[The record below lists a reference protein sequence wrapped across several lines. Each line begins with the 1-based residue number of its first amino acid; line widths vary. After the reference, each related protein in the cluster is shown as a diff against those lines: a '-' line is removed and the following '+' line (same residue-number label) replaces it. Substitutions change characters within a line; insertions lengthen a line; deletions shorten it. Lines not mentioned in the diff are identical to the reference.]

1 MRFAE
6 LKLSGCAALS
16 SLIAVLA
23 LSSCT
28 SKTASVQAEQPS
40 QAEQS
45 SQTGASFFEVPPNQ
59 MTQLKIE
66 AVHKAF
72 WSPVVR
78 TTGTVDW
85 DADHTTQAITQVS
98 GPISRL
104 LVDTGAVVKA
114 GQPLLYVSSPD
125 VAAAFA
131 TYKKA
136 RNDLDYSKKTL
147 DRSKD
152 LLEHKVI
159 AQKDLDVAQ
168 QNYNDATSEVENDLQ
183 ALKIFGVTQQEIDQA
198 QNQGV
203 AINPQ
208 LAVRSPIAGVVV
220 QKLVTPGLVIQAGA
234 TACFTISDT
243 STVWVWGHIYDRD
256 LESVRVG
263 DTVAMTNAAIGQTFS
278 GTVNYIGA
286 LIDPTTRTTPVRI
299 VTRNSAGLLKKDMF
313 VDAVIHTRS
322 GRNVLAVPTSAI
334 LRTDDNL
341 PFVYVEVQ
349 PGKFAQRL
357 VTIGMQQNDD
367 TEISSGLSGGE
378 RVVTEGSLFLQFAN
392 SIQ

>member
-1 MRFAE
+1 MRLAE
-6 LKLSGCAALS
+6 PRLWCCAALC
-16 SLIAVLA
+16 SLIAALA

-28 SKTASVQAEQPS
+28 SKVASVQAEQPS
-40 QAEQS
+40 QEDA
-45 SQTGASFFEVPPNQ
+45 ALFEVPANQ
-59 MTQLKIE
+59 MAQIKIAE
-66 AVHKAF
+66 VHKAV

-85 DADHTTQAITQVS
+85 DADHTTQAITQVN

-104 LVDTGAVVKA
+104 LVDTGTAVTA
-114 GQPLLYVSSPD
+114 DQPLLYVASPD
-125 VAAAFA
+125 VATAVA

-136 RNDLDYSKKTL
+136 RNHLDYSRKTL

-159 AQKDLDVAQ
+159 AEKDLEAAQ
-168 QNYNDATSEVENDLQ
+168 QDYNDATSEVENDLQ
-183 ALKIFGVTQQEIDQA
+183 ALKIFGVTEQEIDQA

-208 LAVRSPIAGVVV
+208 LAVRSPISGVVV
-220 QKLVTPGLVIQAGA
+220 QKLVTPGLVIQAGN
-234 TACFTISDT
+234 TACFTISNT

-263 DTVAMTNAAIGQTFS
+263 DTVQLTNAAIHQTFN
-278 GTVNYIGA
+278 GTVNYIGS
-286 LIDPTTRTTPVRI
+286 LIDPATRTTPVRI
-299 VTRNSAGLLKKDMF
+299 VTGNPAGLLKKDMF
-313 VDAVIHTRS
+313 LDAVIHARS

-334 LRTDDNL
+334 LRTEDNL
-341 PFVYVEVQ
+341 PFVYIEVQ

-357 VTIGMQQNDD
+357 VTIGVQQDND
-367 TEISSGLSGGE
+367 TEVTSGVTGGE
-378 RVVTEGSLFLQFAN
+378 KVVAEGALFLQFAN

>member
-1 MRFAE
+1 MRLASWGA
-6 LKLSGCAALS
+6 LAGLIAALS
-16 SLIAVLA
+16 A
-23 LSSCT
+23 SSCA
-28 SKTASVQAEQPS
+28 SKQAAGAPPETPS
-40 QAEQS
+40 QANPSMFQ
-45 SQTGASFFEVPPNQ
+45 VPQNQ
-59 MTQLKIE
+59 LEHLKIAE
-66 AVHKAF
+66 VHKTV
-72 WSPVVR
+72 WSPAVR

-104 LVDTGAVVKA
+104 LVDTGTVVMS
-114 GQPLLYVSSPD
+114 GQPLLYVSSTD
-125 VAAAFA
+125 VADAVT

-136 RNDLDYSKKTL
+136 RNRLEYSKKTL

-152 LLEHKVI
+152 LLSHKVI
-159 AQKDLDVAQ
+159 AQKDLEAAEQ
-168 QNYNDATSEVENDLQ
+168 EYNDAAAEVENDLQ

-203 AINPQ
+203 SINPQ

-256 LESVRVG
+256 LESVRPG
-263 DTVAMTNAAIGQTFS
+263 DTVELTNAAFRPRLM
-278 GTVNYIGA
+278 GTVTYIGSLLDA
-286 LIDPTTRTTPVRI
+286 ATRTTPVRI
-299 VTRNSAGLLKKDMF
+299 VTKNPAGLLKKDMF
-313 VDAVIHTRS
+313 VDAVIHTKS
-322 GRNVLAVPTSAI
+322 GRSVLAAPTSAI
-334 LRTDDNL
+334 LRSEDNL
-341 PFVYVEVQ
+341 PLVYVEVE

-357 VTIGMQQNDD
+357 VTIGVQQG
-367 TEISSGLSGGE
+367 TETELASGVKEGE
-378 RVVTEGSLFLQFAN
+378 KIVAEGAVFLQFAN